1 MPAAP
6 GPEMKELTDVYVAIV
21 VMARTRPF
29 MPREPMKYF
38 FSLLIVLA
46 FSWRFAIHMP
56 TTTLKTR

>member
-1 MPAAP
+1 
-6 GPEMKELTDVYVAIV
+6 MKELTDVYVAIV